1 MVICS
6 RPARRLQCDASYV
19 SLVCLVN
26 VHRKI
31 IDMKHVL
38 YFLMAALSLVACS
51 GKPSPTIFLS
61 FTESSPD
68 GDFPVRM
75 LVNEKYLRI
84 EDGDAHDGFIVFD
97 RAARTIY
104 SVSHTG
110 KSTLVIH
117 ARPVTLSAPKQF
129 EHKVER
135 GKEALPSVDGKTVT
149 HYRLLTNRERC
160 FDVYAAEGLLPEAV
174 TALRE
179 YHETLAGEQAK
190 MQTNM
195 PPAMQSA
202 CDLAD
207 QVLLPARYL
216 AYGFPVRQVNR
227 AGVTRQLVSYKRDVP
242 VEKGIFDLPKD
253 YKEITTSKLR

>member
-1 MVICS
+1 
-6 RPARRLQCDASYV
+6 
-19 SLVCLVN
+19 
-26 VHRKI
+26 
-31 IDMKHVL
+31 MKRTL
-38 YFLMAALSLVACS
+38 FILLTALTIAACTD
-51 GKPSPTIFLS
+51 KPSPTIFLS

-68 GDFPVRM
+68 GEYPVRM
-75 LVNEKYLRI
+75 LVSEKFLRI
-84 EDGDAHDGFIVFD
+84 EDGDTQDGFIVFD

-110 KSTLVIH
+110 KSTLVLH
-117 ARPVTLSAPKQF
+117 TRPVTLSAPKQF

-135 GKEALPSVDGKTVT
+135 ENETLPPVDGKTVT

-174 TALRE
+174 VALRE
-179 YHETLAGEQAK
+179 YHETLAGEQAA

-195 PPAMQSA
+195 PIGMQSS

-207 QVLLPARYL
+207 QVFLPARYL
-216 AYGFPVRQVNR
+216 AHGFPVRQVNR

-253 YKEITTSKLR
+253 YKQITPAELRNK